1 MDRRRRLDLV
11 RHLSAEGPT
20 GHPGGCSA
28 RGKAIFRRGSEY
40 DRLVCA
46 GSAKNGEGLVTR
58 FFMMAALLAIAAPAA
73 ANMADQAH
81 RSKVGG
87 IDLIT
92 YHSNVKDVVV
102 ILGVLPAGDAMAESG
117 NIAIPT
123 LSGMMLD
130 RGTKLLDKFSI
141 SEKLDNVGAE
151 ISFAVGVQ
159 SLEIRAK
166 CLRKDLPL
174 IIDTMAAELRTP
186 AMLAGEFSKAMEQF
200 VGELEASMQDSSALA
215 SDAFGRALF
224 PEGHPNRP
232 HTLKEYIAAA
242 KTANLEDLKAFQ
254 AKYYGPAHMTLVVV
268 GDVTDADT
276 QADIAKAFSGW
287 AGGQDYLR
295 TAKPAAAATA
305 SVITVPLA
313 DKPSVTV
320 LFGQSSGL
328 RYSDPD
334 NLALRLGTA
343 ILGRGFTGR
352 LMSTVRD
359 KEGLTYNIGASM
371 SEDSIV
377 DGSWE
382 ISASFAPAL
391 LQKGIASTRR
401 ELERWWKDGVTEQE
415 LAARKQ
421 GLIGGYLVGL
431 STTAGLAGTILT
443 DLQRGY
449 EVSRVAEYPDAVKA
463 LTRDEVNN
471 AIKKHLNPGVMVTV
485 EAGSVAAAQA
495 LPK

>member
-1 MDRRRRLDLV
+1 VIRL
-11 RHLSAEGPT
+11 S
-20 GHPGGCSA
+20 
-28 RGKAIFRRGSEY
+28 
-40 DRLVCA
+40 
-46 GSAKNGEGLVTR
+46 
-58 FFMMAALLAIAAPAA
+58 MMIALLAIAAPAA

-81 RSKVGG
+81 RSKVDG

-92 YHSNVKDVVV
+92 YRSNVKDVVI
-102 ILGVLPAGDAMAESG
+102 ILGVLPAGDAMSESG

-130 RGTKLLDKFSI
+130 RGTKSLDKFSI

-166 CLRKDLPL
+166 CLKKDLPL

-186 AMLAGEFSKAMEQF
+186 ALLAAEFSKAKEQF
-200 VGELEASMQDSSALA
+200 IGELQASLQNSSALA
-215 SDAFGRALF
+215 SEAFDRAIF

-242 KTANLEDLKAFQ
+242 KTANLEELRAFQ

-268 GDVTDADT
+268 GDVADADT

-287 AGGQDYLR
+287 SGGQDYLR
-295 TAKPAAAATA
+295 AAKPAAAAA
-305 SVITVPLA
+305 ANEITVPLT
-313 DKPSVTV
+313 DKPSVNV
-320 LFGQSSGL
+320 LFGQASGV

-334 NLALRLGTA
+334 GLALHVGTA

-371 SEDSIV
+371 GDDSVV
-377 DGSWE
+377 DGVWE
-382 ISASFAPAL
+382 VSASFAPAL
-391 LQKGIASTRR
+391 LINGVESTRR
-401 ELERWWKDGVTEQE
+401 EVSKWWNDGVTEQE

-421 GLIGGYLVGL
+421 GEIGSYFVSL
-431 STTAGLAGTILT
+431 STTLGLAETILVNV
-443 DLQRGY
+443 QRGY
-449 EVSRVAEYPDAVKA
+449 DPTWLDAYPKALKA
-463 LTRDEVNN
+463 LTRDQVNA
-471 AIKKHLNPGVMVTV
+471 AIRAHINPTTMVLV
-485 EAGSVAAAQA
+485 EAGSVRD
-495 LPK
+495 